1 MSWLLFAIAPNPFV
15 LGLANTLSFIIVPVY
30 TVVQY
35 SYRIALI
42 PDQLQGR
49 VNSVFRLLA
58 VGSQPLGL
66 MITGVLLQAIG
77 PIPTVL
83 VLFVPQ
89 LVLCVAVTLNPHVRH
104 ARPITEIR

>member
-1 MSWLLFAIAPNPFV
+1 MILCD
-15 LGLANTLSFIIVPVY
+15 LG
-30 TVVQY
+30 
-35 SYRIALI
+35 RALI

-66 MITGVLLQAIG
+66 MITGVLLQTMG

-89 LVLCVAVTLNPHVRH
+89 LVLCVAATLNLHVRH
-104 ARPITEIR
+104 ARPIATM